1 MFSDTTRR
9 VLAIVLAVAMVSSL
23 AAGLIVTALA

>member
-9 VLAIVLAVAMVSSL
+9 VLAIILAVAMVGSL
-23 AAGLIVTALA
+23 AAGLIVTAFA